1 MTSPASLPDSQL
13 QDAQLAHAQPLPLTP
28 ISVAFGDGIG
38 PSIMTAVLRMLAAA
52 GARLAPEVIEV
63 GEAVYLQGVSSGIG
77 RNAWESLRRT
87 GVLLKAPITTPQGG
101 GYKSLNVTLR
111 KSLGLYANVRPC
123 RAYAPFVPTLHP
135 QMDLVILRENEED
148 LYAGIEHRQTR
159 EVVQCLKLVTQEG
172 CERIVRYAF
181 EYARQHGRRKV
192 TALSKDNIMKMTDGL
207 FHRVFDEIGAQYPDL
222 EREHQIIDI
231 GTARVAVH
239 PERYDVIVT
248 LNLYGDILSDVAAE
262 VAGSVGL
269 AGSANIGVGAAMFEA
284 IHGSAPD
291 LAGQNV
297 ANPSGLLQAAVLM
310 LHHIGQG
317 EAATRLQNA
326 WLCTLEDGI
335 HTRDIQGE
343 QTRTLVGTAAFADAV
358 IERLGQLPRQL
369 PAVQHVPA
377 DRPLSLSYARP
388 PAAPIAKQLVGT
400 DVFFEWSEGERDPA
414 ALAAILQSVQQN
426 DLTLRMITNRGVM
439 VWPDGLPETRRAD
452 HWRCRFLGQGRVEH
466 RQVLEL
472 LRRIDLTGLDF
483 IKTEHLYTFD
493 GEPGYSLGQGQ

>member
-1 MTSPASLPDSQL
+1 MTATTQPGSPAAAS
-13 QDAQLAHAQPLPLTP
+13 DAAPTP
-28 ISVAFGDGIG
+28 ITVAHGDGIG
-38 PSIMTAVLRMLAAA
+38 PSIMSATLRVLEAA
-52 GARLAPEVIEV
+52 GARLAPQTIEV
-63 GEAVYLQGVSSGIG
+63 GESVYLRGVTSGIE
-77 RNAWESLRRT
+77 RSSWDSLHRT

-111 KSLGLYANVRPC
+111 KTLGLYANVRPC

-135 QMDLVILRENEED
+135 RMDLVIVRENEED

-159 EVVQCLKLVTQEG
+159 EVVQCLKLITRDG

-207 FHRVFDEIGAQYPDL
+207 FHTVFNEIGAEYPDL

-269 AGSANIGVGAAMFEA
+269 AGSANIGDGVAMFEA

-291 LAGQNV
+291 LAGQDV

-310 LHHIGQG
+310 LYHIGQA
-317 EAATRLQNA
+317 EAATRVQNA
-326 WLCTLEDGI
+326 WLRTLEDGV
-335 HTRDIQGE
+335 HTRDIQGAH
-343 QTRTLVGTAAFADAV
+343 TRETVGTQSFADAV
-358 IERLGQLPRQL
+358 IARLGQEPQQLPPVEAGHRDQPLTLPRGR
-369 PAVQHVPA
+369 
-377 DRPLSLSYARP
+377 RPVAQV
-388 PAAPIAKQLVGT
+388 IKQLVGT
-400 DVFFEWSEGERDPA
+400 DVFFEWSEGERDPKQ
-414 ALAAILQSVQQN
+414 LADILLSVQQT

-439 VWPDGLPETRRAD
+439 VWPEGLPETRRAD
-452 HWRCRFLGQGRVEH
+452 HWRCRFLGGGPLEH
-466 RQVLEL
+466 GQVLEL
-472 LRRIDLTGLDF
+472 LRRINLTGLDF

-493 GEPGYSLGQGQ
+493 GKPGYSLGQGQ

>member
-1 MTSPASLPDSQL
+1 MTLTQPSSLSPV
-13 QDAQLAHAQPLPLTP
+13 PLTP
-28 ISVAFGDGIG
+28 TPITVAAGDGIG
-38 PSIMTAVLRMLAAA
+38 PSIMSATLRVLEAA
-52 GARLAPEVIEV
+52 GARLAPEPIEV
-63 GEAVYLQGVSSGIG
+63 GETVYRRGVTSGIA
-77 RNAWESLRRT
+77 RASWDSLRRT
-87 GVLLKAPITTPQGG
+87 GVLLKSPITTPQGG

-111 KSLGLYANVRPC
+111 KTLGLYANVRPC

-135 QMDLVILRENEED
+135 LMNVVIVRENEED

-159 EVVQCLKLVTQEG
+159 EVVQCLKLVTRAG

-207 FHRVFDEIGAQYPDL
+207 FHRVFDEIGAAYPEL

-231 GTARVAVH
+231 GTARLAVH

-269 AGSANIGVGAAMFEA
+269 AGSANIGHSVAMFEA

-291 LAGQNV
+291 LAGQDV

-317 EAATRLQNA
+317 EVADRVQNA
-326 WLCTLEDGI
+326 WLRTLEDGV

-343 QTRTLVGTAAFADAV
+343 RTRERVGTQAFADAV
-358 IERLGQLPRQL
+358 IVRLGQLPVQL
-369 PAVQHVPA
+369 PAVHSGQTG
-377 DRPLSLSYARP
+377 RPLVTRP
-388 PAAPIAKQLVGT
+388 QPAPAPIIKQLVGT
-400 DVFFEWSEGERDPA
+400 DVFFEWSDGERDPA
-414 ALAAILQSVQQN
+414 VLADTLQGVQQPE
-426 DLTLRMITNRGVM
+426 LTLRMITNRGVL
-439 VWPDGLPETRRAD
+439 VWPDGFPETQRAD
-452 HWRCRFLGQGRVEH
+452 HWRCRFLGNGPVEH
-466 RQVLEL
+466 QQVIDL
-472 LRRIDLTGLDF
+472 LRRINLTGLDF

-493 GEPGYSLGQGQ
+493 GQPGYSLGQGQ